1 MKNQH
6 TSKYILPAILLLAPG
21 INWAQDAATT
31 SMGTGKSGSD
41 LLSLIYDNLFLIL
54 GVVVVGIAIWVLYRT
69 NETLT
74 RLYTYNLLQ
83 QQGISP
89 TAPEAVQTLQESSWR
104 RLMKRLTNR
113 VPQSKEKDI
122 LFDHDYDGIYEL
134 DNVLPPWWLWMF
146 YFTIGFAV
154 IYLGYYHF
162 SGSGWSSKQEYEMA
176 MKEAKQQ
183 VAEYVAAQGNL
194 VDETNVTA
202 RTDDAALAQG
212 KDIWIA
218 NCVACHG
225 ANGEGGVGPNM
236 TDKYW
241 IHGGDIKNIFN
252 TIKYGVPEK
261 GMISWQT
268 QLSPSAMAD
277 VASYILTL
285 QGTNPPNAKAPQGDL
300 YNPEGAGETTPASE
314 VIQN

>member
-1 MKNQH
+1 MKDQH
-6 TSKYILPAILLLAPG
+6 TKKFLLPAFLLAIPG
-21 INWAQDAATT
+21 INWAQDAAAQATQPVN
-31 SMGTGKSGSD
+31 SGD

-54 GVVVVGIAIWVLYRT
+54 GIIVVGIAIWVLYRT

-74 RLYTYNLLQ
+74 KLYTYSILQ
-83 QQGISP
+83 QQGL
-89 TAPEAVQTLQESSWR
+89 TPETEEVFQRAQESGWQ

-113 VPQSKEKDI
+113 VPMAKEKEI
-122 LFDHDYDGIYEL
+122 LLDHNYDGIREL

-146 YFTIGFAV
+146 YLTIGFAV
-154 IYLGYYHF
+154 VYMTYYHF
-162 SGSGWSSKQEYEMA
+162 SGSEWSSKKEYEMA

-183 VAEYVAAQGNL
+183 VAEYVAQQGNL
-194 VDETNVTA
+194 VDENTVTV
-202 RTDDAALAQG
+202 RTDETELAQG
-212 KDIWIA
+212 KDIWMT

-241 IHGGDIKNIFN
+241 IHGGDIKSIFR

-268 QLSPSAMAD
+268 QLSPAAMAD

-285 QGTNPPNAKAPQGDL
+285 QGTNPPNGKEPQGDL
-300 YNPEGAGETTPASE
+300 YDPESTGNASPAD

>member
-1 MKNQH
+1 
-6 TSKYILPAILLLAPG
+6 
-21 INWAQDAATT
+21 
-31 SMGTGKSGSD
+31 
-41 LLSLIYDNLFLIL
+41 
-54 GVVVVGIAIWVLYRT
+54 
-69 NETLT
+69 
-74 RLYTYNLLQ
+74 
-83 QQGISP
+83 
-89 TAPEAVQTLQESSWR
+89 
-104 RLMKRLTNR
+104 
-113 VPQSKEKDI
+113 
-122 LFDHDYDGIYEL
+122 
-134 DNVLPPWWLWMF
+134 
-146 YFTIGFAV
+146 
-154 IYLGYYHF
+154 
-162 SGSGWSSKQEYEMA
+162 EYEMA